1 MAGSV
6 SSRICATEARE
17 ESKAVS
23 RYPTR
28 VIGPALLSLGL
39 SFLVLGGGII
49 YLLAPVLLPPIL
61 VQNDDPFFTISL
73 QALACVFFG
82 VLLIPAGLIDLK
94 AVHWLLAIGVV
105 LASLLVAFGPTFL
118 LPPEDIPSRP

>member
-1 MAGSV
+1 M
-6 SSRICATEARE
+6 ARE
-17 ESKAVS
+17 ENKAVS

-28 VIGPALLSLGL
+28 VIDPALLLSLGL
-39 SFLVLGGGII
+39 SLLVLGGGII
-49 YLLAPVLLPPIL
+49 YL
-61 VQNDDPFFTISL
+61 
-73 QALACVFFG
+73 
-82 VLLIPAGLIDLK
+82 LLIPAGLIDLK